1 MELCMVMNLR
11 LSMEDLLP
19 VVGLTSLVKGEI
31 VMRLMMLLQGHSLC
45 VNLLVLVQQLLLM
58 ALLLLQLLLSHS
70 ALLLLLLSVT
80 WVVVLLLCLLWLD
93 MKLLVVKL
101 RLLMAKL
108 SLLLRKR
115 VVHSPILVMVSPHRA
130 AAVTEQPIGLRHLAH
145 GGTVVLA
152 MLLCNHATTCAR
164 RTRKYLPHGIL
175 CLHANVMTHWL
186 TVTGHG
192 LLSRNRWHQVWL
204 LPRAKRLH
212 LEGFKVSAEV

>member
-11 LSMEDLLP
+11 LSME
-19 VVGLTSLVKGEI
+19 VVGLTSLEKGEI
-31 VMRLMMLLQGHSLC
+31 MMLLLMPLQGHSLC

-70 ALLLLLLSVT
+70 VLLLLLLTVT
-80 WVVVLLLCLLWLD
+80 WMVVLLLRLLRLD
-93 MKLLVVKL
+93 MKLLVVQL
-101 RLLMAKL
+101 WLLMAKL
-108 SLLLRKR
+108 SLLLRKGM
-115 VVHSPILVMVSPHRA
+115 VHRPILVMVAPHWA
-130 AAVTEQPIGLRHLAH
+130 VAVTEQPIGLRHLAH

-152 MLLCNHATTCAR
+152 MLLCNHATTCAWG
-164 RTRKYLPHGIL
+164 TRKYLPHWIL
-175 CLHANVMTHWL
+175 CFHTNVMTHWL

-192 LLSRNRWHQVWL
+192 LLGRNRWHQVLL